1 MCKLWFPYFWQEI
14 WSKNYLVIFSSSMS
28 KLIWYISFII
38 IIIMTT
44 TITSTNNKDCF
55 NNKDF
60 QDDDHILCLFS
71 YFCAYLF
78 SGWRSYISVSFNVN
92 QTAIN
97 AATRDCWTLIIQNM
111 FGDICN
117 ENSICKDKGNI
128 LSCDEWYTHKKNVN
142 VLTVH
147 IRVDIHGKRRRG
159 YFCRSKFID
168 RIFHADKYSAPKLA
182 FDSSNNV
189 GPT

>member
-1 MCKLWFPYFWQEI
+1 
-14 WSKNYLVIFSSSMS
+14 MS

-60 QDDDHILCLFS
+60 QHDDHILCLFS

-78 SGWRSYISVSFNVN
+78 SGWRSYISVSFHVN

-128 LSCDEWYTHKKNVN
+128 LSCDEWYTHKKILMCLQFTSK
-142 VLTVH
+142 LTFMAN
-147 IRVDIHGKRRRG
+147 IEEDIFVDQSLLTA
-159 YFCRSKFID
+159 YFMQTNILHLSWHLIGQTTLGQR
-168 RIFHADKYSAPKLA
+168 
-182 FDSSNNV
+182 
-189 GPT
+189 